1 MDEALKIIAII
12 ALSSLTILII
22 FGFVFITKSLNLM
35 SDVSKNLDKIT
46 ENFIVLKTRF
56 MITLEEVTETRED
69 VKDLKEKSIE
79 HLNHWKVTSDKTNQL
94 LDSIQNGTDSVIKS
108 IEPYERLINRSY
120 ERLAPP
126 IDKATT
132 FVSAFTKAIAAFSSR
147 LSNNKQ

>member
-1 MDEALKIIAII
+1 MDETLKIIAII

-22 FGFVFITKSLNLM
+22 FGFVFITKSLNLI

-56 MITLEEVTETRED
+56 MITLEEVSETR
-69 VKDLKEKSIE
+69 KDIVELKEKSIE
-79 HLNHWKVTSDKTNQL
+79 NLNHWKDTSIKSNEL
-94 LDSIQNGTDSVIKS
+94 LDSVQRGANGVINS

-132 FVSAFTKAIAAFSSR
+132 FVSAITKAIEAFSSR
-147 LSNNKQ
+147 LTKRK